1 MRPLIKNQAP
11 RFKMP
16 KSARLLGDER
26 FDEYLRACDDEALEH
41 ERSPAVRTA
50 ILHFQFGFQRW
61 ELLLLAE
68 TTPRIWRNAIA
79 AHNFGRLPGTIGRP
93 RYISTDYEKSLIEA
107 MTSFSNAENPQTVS
121 RMRTLVCIILS
132 DYLFPIV

>member
-1 MRPLIKNQAP
+1 
-11 RFKMP
+11 MP

-79 AHNFGRLPGTIGRP
+79 AHNSGRSPGTIGRP
-93 RYISTDYEKSLIEA
+93 RYISTEYEQSLIEA

-121 RMRTLVCIILS
+121 RMRTLV
-132 DYLFPIV
+132 